1 MKELLIATR
10 NKKKLKEIKR
20 LLKGSGIKIFC
31 LDTFKDLPEVEEDGK
46 TFNANARKKAIE
58 ISSRVKMLVMAD
70 DSGLEVSSLGNA
82 PGIHS
87 ARYAGPSQ
95 NDDKNIKKLLKVLS
109 SSTGAKRKARFRC
122 LICLSYGKK
131 VLRMID
137 GKAEGVIGFEV
148 KGKTGFGYDP
158 VFIPNGYNK
167 TFAQL
172 GSKEKDKISHRALA
186 LVEAKEAILK
196 YFQKYR

>member
-10 NKKKLKEIKR
+10 NKEKLKEIKR
-20 LLKGSGIKIFC
+20 LLKGSGIKV
-31 LDTFKDLPEVEEDGK
+31 LGVDSFKGLPEVEEDGK

-58 ISSRVKMLVMAD
+58 ISTRVNMLVMAD
-70 DSGLEVSSLGNA
+70 DSGLEVPSLGNA

-95 NDDKNIKKLLKVLS
+95 NDDKNIKKLIKALS
-109 SSTGAKRKARFRC
+109 SYTGAKRKARFRC
-122 LICLSYGKK
+122 LICLSKGKK
-131 VLRMID
+131 VIRMID
-137 GKAEGVIGFEV
+137 GKVEGAIGFQVE
-148 KGKTGFGYDP
+148 GKTGFGYDP

-186 LVEAKEAILK
+186 LGKARQAILK